1 MVDRFPDPDEESF
14 VVELAAFL
22 EGLVELRELFDFV
35 FVDVLVED
43 DAEDG
48 EHGIDGGVTEHE
60 IAVVDGDGDGVEDQG
75 EDSLDDGDDET
86 SMDDE
91 LSHDRGVLVS

>member
-1 MVDRFPDPDEESF
+1 MVDGFPDPDEECF

-22 EGLVELRELFDFV
+22 EGLIELRELFDFV
-35 FVDVLVED
+35 LVDVLIED

-48 EHGIDGGVTEHE
+48 EHGVDGGVAQHQV
-60 IAVVDGDGDGVEDQG
+60 AVVDRDGDGVEDQG
-75 EDSLDDGDDET
+75 EDGLDDRDYQS